1 MRSQYDNLQKQIASQ
16 VPEIQLSKQIPNR
29 HAVASALPSK
39 SVLIE
44 FVLFDVFDFQAI
56 PANGEIQ
63 WQSPHYLAFIL
74 PAGQPDA
81 VKMVDLGKADTIDNL
96 INLLRL
102 EASDGDEETLGWAKV
117 KTTPHLPIKL
127 QIKQYNPGAAVELS
141 QIILSP
147 ILDLLTDCNQIIL
160 APDGN
165 LNLVPLQI
173 LPIYPSDR
181 FLLMD
186 KYTVSYLGVGRDI
199 IHSQHQP
206 TTIGDTP
213 IIIADPDFDLAMANN
228 NLPNSQNPTKQE
240 LLDTLDIKLDI
251 KTLPPAHGTRLLG
264 ASVAKKLKNA
274 RLYTGAKALS
284 TCLTNSKCPSI
295 MLIATHGLFIPD
307 SQQNNPMMRSAV
319 AFAGANTALLGGNL
333 PKQAGNGFIFA
344 QDIAGV
350 DLRANEL
357 TVLSAC
363 DTARGDIKIG
373 EGVFGLRRAFAIAG
387 TKILIMSLWEVPGRA
402 TALLMDQ
409 FFEHYQNGIA
419 GVEALQKAQNYIR
432 NITVKEL
439 RKSDLGVEIIKE
451 LLRIRELP
459 TQIDGN
465 ETSKPLK
472 HPFYWGGWI
481 CQGIKS

>member
-1 MRSQYDNLQKQIASQ
+1 LK
-16 VPEIQLSKQIPNR
+16 
-29 HAVASALPSK
+29 
-39 SVLIE
+39 
-44 FVLFDVFDFQAI
+44 LF
-56 PANGEIQ
+56 
-63 WQSPHYLAFIL
+63 
-74 PAGQPDA
+74 
-81 VKMVDLGKADTIDNL
+81 
-96 INLLRL
+96 RL
-102 EASDGDEETLGWAKV
+102 EASDGGEETLGWAKV
-117 KTTPHLPIKL
+117 KTTPQL
-127 QIKQYNPGAAVELS
+127 QIKQYNPAAAVELS

-147 ILDLLTDCNQIIL
+147 ILDILPDCDQIIF

-173 LPIYPSDR
+173 LPVCPSDR
-181 FLLMD
+181 SFLMD
-186 KYTVSYLGVGRDI
+186 KYTVTYLGVGRDI

-213 IIIADPDFDLAMANN
+213 IIIADPDFDLGMANN
-228 NLPNSQNPTKQE
+228 NLPSSQNPAKQE
-240 LLDTLDIKLDI
+240 LLETLDIKLHI

-274 RLYTGAKALS
+274 RLYTGEKALA

-295 MLIATHGLFIPD
+295 LLIATHGLFIPD
-307 SQQNNPMMRSAV
+307 SRQSNPMMGSAV

-344 QDIAGV
+344 QDIAGL

-373 EGVFGLRRAFAIAG
+373 EGVFGLRRAFASSG

-402 TALLMDQ
+402 TALLMEQ
-409 FFEHYQNGIA
+409 FFEHYQNGVA
-419 GVEALQKAQNYIR
+419 AVEALQNAQNYIR
-432 NITVKEL
+432 DITVEEL

-451 LLRIRELP
+451 LLRVRELP

-465 ETSKPLK
+465 ETSKPLE
-472 HPFYWGGWI
+472 HPFYWGAWI
-481 CQGIKS
+481 CQGEITK